1 MLQTAIEI
9 KGASDDERKFQ
20 RALEKEKSQI
30 IGRLSKLLEHDF
42 DFDFGG
48 IGRNDCSALLVKFP
62 NLNAVLGIK
71 WEKAGTL
78 IEGGECSSF
87 FNPAAR

>member
-30 IGRLSKLLEHDF
+30 IGRLSKQLEH

-48 IGRNDCSALLVKFP
+48 IGRNASAVQ
-62 NLNAVLGIK
+62 
-71 WEKAGTL
+71 
-78 IEGGECSSF
+78 
-87 FNPAAR
+87 